1 MKCKKCGAVMPDG
14 AFFCGECGALTSE
27 ENYGQTQYNEED
39 RRVETPAVN
48 VYEPEV
54 KKNCPACGSRI
65 NSGEKFCPECGH
77 KIGESSVTYIPQ
89 PKKSNTGIIV
99 ALCAVT
105 VMMFIAIAVV
115 VFMVVKGDFVRN
127 LADNVL
133 GAAAT
138 AAPTD
143 TMRPI
148 QTYDPSYNGN
158 SSYGGGGTYA
168 NGGTYNS
175 GSSYGEYLFPS
186 DTLYITDNDLRGKS
200 QSEVRYILNEIYAR
214 NGYIFNNENYRQY
227 FSSKSW
233 YFGNTTS
240 QQEAE
245 SRFNSVETA
254 NRNFIISYEKSR
266 GWR

>member
-1 MKCKKCGAVMPDG
+1 MKCT
-14 AFFCGECGALTSE
+14 FCGFNIPEGA
-27 ENYGQTQYNEED
+27 
-39 RRVETPAVN
+39 
-48 VYEPEV
+48 
-54 KKNCPACGSRI
+54 C
-65 NSGEKFCPECGH
+65 FCPECGH
-77 KIGESSVTYIPQ
+77 KIDGNEFSNMPIQKKNNSAIIALVCVVVAILYI
-89 PKKSNTGIIV
+89 T
-99 ALCAVT
+99 
-105 VMMFIAIAVV
+105 IAVV
-115 VFMVVKGDFVRN
+115 IFGVIRGGIPRI
-127 LADNVL
+127 L
-133 GAAAT
+133 GKAASNIAPT
-138 AAPTD
+138 AAPTE

-148 QTYDPSYNGN
+148 QTYAPSYNGN
-158 SSYGGGGTYA
+158 SSYGGGGVYA

-175 GSSYGEYLFPS
+175 GSSSYGEYLFPS

-200 QSEVRYILNEIYAR
+200 RSEVRYILNEIYAR

-245 SRFNSVETA
+245 SRFNAVETA